1 MRALSWGLHALNLL
15 AVLGLL
21 FLCQQLLRG
30 HEAGWAMA
38 VLGFAGLLVM
48 LQFSKRLQAW
58 RYVTPGVLAVAV
70 FIVLPMGFTLAI
82 GFTNYSSAHLLSF
95 SRATEVLLQQTDSEG
110 RGMDL
115 SLWKLGDAQ
124 GRGTTPTYVATL
136 IDDDGQP
143 WRSEGF
149 ALADVAQG
157 VKLVADPSAS
167 AATPAPDAAAATA
180 ASASGASVSGSS
192 IPGSSAS
199 GSSAPEVSAVA
210 PVSGGRADA
219 QPAEVAGAQR
229 LSSRDVVALLPQ
241 LRNLVLRTPDARTWR
256 LASLHRITDQKPRYV
271 LKTNGP
277 GAAQDPDHLVDL
289 RDGSLITSD
298 HAAGVWRDAQGRALE
313 PGFRTTVGWANYG
326 RIFGD
331 RQFLE
336 PFGRVFAWT
345 VSFATLNTLLTFALG
360 LFFAVALSWP
370 ALKGRSAYR
379 IALFLPYA
387 VPAFI
392 SIPVFRGLFNE
403 NLGEINLVLDLL
415 FGVRPGWFSDAT
427 LARAMVLTVNT
438 WLGYPYMMILAMGL
452 LKSIPEDLYEAS
464 ALAGAGPLTNL
475 FRITLPLVMRPMAP
489 LLVASFAANF
499 NNLTLIALLTEGAPD
514 YLDTVV
520 PVGATDL
527 LASYTYRIA
536 FNDGGQNYALA
547 CAISS
552 IVFVIVALL
561 AYVNLRFFGGA
572 KTARR

>member
-1 MRALSWGLHALNLL
+1 MRALTWGLHGLTLA

-21 FLCQQLLRG
+21 FLCQQLLRA
-30 HEAGWAMA
+30 HESLWAMA
-38 VLGFAGLLVM
+38 LLGAAGLVVL
-48 LQFSKRLQAW
+48 LQFSRRLQAW
-58 RYVTPGVLAVAV
+58 RYVMPGLLAVLI
-70 FIVLPMGFTLAI
+70 FIVLPMGFTLGI

-95 SRATEVLLQQTDSEG
+95 ERATGVLLQRTDSEG
-110 RGMDL
+110 LGMDL
-115 SLWKLGDAQ
+115 LVLRAPQDSGAAASYRVQLMSDDAQ
-124 GRGTTPTYVATL
+124 PWHSEAFVLPEATVT
-136 IDDDGQP
+136 G
-143 WRSEGF
+143 
-149 ALADVAQG
+149 AL
-157 VKLVADPSAS
+157 PSAS
-167 AATPAPDAAAATA
+167 MGATEPAAGVPLVAGELPGGL
-180 ASASGASVSGSS
+180 ASSL
-192 IPGSSAS
+192 
-199 GSSAPEVSAVA
+199 ERLD
-210 PVSGGRADA
+210 GRA
-219 QPAEVAGAQR
+219 
-229 LSSRDVVALLPQ
+229 LVALLPALQ
-241 LRNLVLRTPDARTWR
+241 SLVLRTPDGRRWQ
-256 LASLHRITDQKPRYV
+256 LSSLHRVSDQQPRYAPV
-271 LKTNGP
+271 DAN
-277 GAAQDPDHLVDL
+277 HLTDL
-289 RDGSLITSD
+289 RDGTLLRAD
-298 HAAGVWRDAQGRALE
+298 HEAGVWRDAAGRALE
-313 PGFRTTVGWANYG
+313 PGFRTVVGWDNYV

-452 LKSIPEDLYEAS
+452 LKAIPEDLYEAS

-475 FRITLPLVMRPMAP
+475 FRITLPLIARPMAP

-552 IVFVIVALL
+552 LVFVIVALL
-561 AYVNLRFFGGA
+561 AYVNLRFFGSA
-572 KTARR
+572 KSARR

>member
-1 MRALSWGLHALNLL
+1 MRSLSLGLHALNLL
-15 AVLGLL
+15 AVAGLL
-21 FLCQQLLRG
+21 FLSQQLLRAHLALPG
-30 HEAGWAMA
+30 MA
-38 VLGFAGLLVM
+38 VLGLAGLLVM

-58 RYVTPGVLAVAV
+58 RYVMPGLAAVLV
-70 FIVLPMGFTLAI
+70 FIVVPMVFTLGI

-95 SRATEVLLQQTDSEG
+95 ERSTEILLQRTDSEG
-110 RGMDL
+110 LGMDL
-115 SLWKLGDAQ
+115 RLVRQEDAGSARYQ
-124 GRGTTPTYVATL
+124 AQL
-136 IDDDGQP
+136 QDDDGRR
-143 WRSEGF
+143 WLSEPF
-149 ALADVAQG
+149 AL
-157 VKLVADPSAS
+157 
-167 AATPAPDAAAATA
+167 PAP
-180 ASASGASVSGSS
+180 ASG
-192 IPGSSAS
+192 
-199 GSSAPEVSAVA
+199 
-210 PVSGGRADA
+210 
-219 QPAEVAGAQR
+219 
-229 LSSRDVVALLPQ
+229 VALVPADQGQALPGQ
-241 LRNLVLRTPDARTWR
+241 ALAPKALVEVLPTLRTLVLRTPDARSWR
-256 LASLHRITDQKPRYV
+256 LSSLHRVTDQAQRYASV
-271 LKTNGP
+271 DN
-277 GAAQDPDHLVDL
+277 DHLRDL
-289 RDGSLITSD
+289 RQGGVVTAD
-298 HAAGVWRDAQGRALE
+298 HAAGVWRDERGQALE
-313 PGFRTTVGWANYG
+313 PGFRTAVGGSNYA

-331 RQFLE
+331 SSFFE
-336 PFGRVFAWT
+336 PFVRVFVWT
-345 VSFATLNTLLTFALG
+345 ISFATLNTLLTFALG

-370 ALKGRSAYR
+370 ALRGRAAYR
-379 IALFLPYA
+379 LALFLPYA

-452 LKSIPEDLYEAS
+452 LKAIPEDLYEAS

-475 FRITLPLVMRPMAP
+475 FRITLPLIARPMAP

-514 YLDTVV
+514 YLDTQV

-572 KTARR
+572 KVARP

>member
-1 MRALSWGLHALNLL
+1 MTRYGIWALHGLNLL

-21 FLCQQLLRG
+21 GLAQQLLRG
-30 HEAGWAMA
+30 REAIWALA
-38 VLGFAGLLVM
+38 ALGLAGLLV
-48 LQFSKRLQAW
+48 LLAFSRRLQAW
-58 RYVTPGVLAVAV
+58 RYVMPGVLAVLV
-70 FIVLPMGFTLAI
+70 FIVLPMGFTLGI

-95 SRATEVLLQQTDSEG
+95 ERATAVLLQRTDSEG
-110 RGMDL
+110 QGMDL
-115 SLWKLGDAQ
+115 ALW
-124 GRGTTPTYVATL
+124 REGTDRYRAVL
-136 IDDDGQP
+136 QSDDGQD
-143 WRSEGF
+143 WHSDAF
-149 ALADVAQG
+149 ALPPPKDG
-157 VKLVADPSAS
+157 VPLHPGPFTVPSGQ
-167 AATPAPDAAAATA
+167 PLDA
-180 ASASGASVSGSS
+180 
-192 IPGSSAS
+192 
-199 GSSAPEVSAVA
+199 
-210 PVSGGRADA
+210 RAI
-219 QPAEVAGAQR
+219 
-229 LSSRDVVALLPQ
+229 VALLPQ
-241 LRNLVLRTPDARTWR
+241 LQVPLQPLVLRTPDDRQWR
-256 LASLHRITDQKPRYV
+256 LSSLHRITDQAPRYQQV
-271 LKTNGP
+271 
-277 GAAQDPDHLVDL
+277 DERHLTDL
-289 RDGSLITSD
+289 RDGSLVVAD
-298 HAAGVWRDAQGRALE
+298 HEAGVWRDARGQALE
-313 PGFRTTVGWANYG
+313 PGFRTGVGWANYA

-331 RQFLE
+331 RSFFE

-452 LKSIPEDLYEAS
+452 LKAIPEDLYEAS

-475 FRITLPLVMRPMAP
+475 FRITLPLIAKPMAP

-514 YLDTVV
+514 YLDTEV

-561 AYVNLRFFGGA
+561 AWINLRFFGGA
-572 KTARR
+572 KAARR